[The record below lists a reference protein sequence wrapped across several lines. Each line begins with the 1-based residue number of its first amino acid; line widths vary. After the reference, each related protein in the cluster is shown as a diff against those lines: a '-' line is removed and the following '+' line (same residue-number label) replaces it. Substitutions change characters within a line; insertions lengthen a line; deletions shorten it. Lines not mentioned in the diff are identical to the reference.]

1 VDPGRMPF
9 ADPILGRT
17 LSRLLEGL
25 QRNRSDMA
33 LHTLLTQGLQWFSR
47 RGEINGDYVQW
58 LHQQLSRYAADPI
71 NLPRTRIK
79 ARLIQQHL
87 VPYLDEQDNDPAHP
101 TSAQAPEAVVERV
114 APRETAAAP
123 DLRRTVIADPP
134 REPLTERRVR
144 YQELKRSEDDAWEAI
159 YGTMRDFST
168 LKQEWA
174 ATVQDLS
181 RERDMLAQEL
191 TATRDRIKDLESDV
205 AKAQATP
212 ERSSAK
218 RKSLVRAVARAST
231 RIVRRIAPIVR
242 RDFFLHQLASEVE
255 RVHRHKHALVLA
267 LIDLPELEAV
277 ERHHGSGAVEA
288 VVARYATAIFANFRT
303 YDAVG
308 QFGERGFALLFPHT
322 ERDGAWRALEK
333 AQKRAAESYFMI
345 DDERYPLPGFAG
357 ALAVHA
363 AGEDAESLLARAE
376 VALAAMRDQGEARLV
391 VA

>member
-1 VDPGRMPF
+1 MDPGRLPF

-17 LSRLLEGL
+17 LNRLLEGL

-33 LHTLLTQGLQWFSR
+33 LHTLLTQGLHWFSR
-47 RGEINGDYVQW
+47 RGEINSEYVQW
-58 LHQQLSRYAADPI
+58 LHQQLARYAADPV

-87 VPYLDEQDNDPAHP
+87 IPYLDEQDTEAAAVAP
-101 TSAQAPEAVVERV
+101 TAAPQSVVEQTTPDELVSAPDPHRPV
-114 APRETAAAP
+114 MADIPREEFA
-123 DLRRTVIADPP
+123 
-134 REPLTERRVR
+134 ERRVR
-144 YQELKRSEDDAWEAI
+144 YQQLKRSEDDAWEAI
-159 YGTMRDFST
+159 YDTMRDFST

-174 ATVQDLS
+174 STVQDLS

-191 TATRDRIKDLESDV
+191 SATRDRIKDLEGDV

-212 ERSSAK
+212 ERGSGK
-218 RKSLVRAVARAST
+218 RKNLVRAVARSST

-255 RVHRHKHALVLA
+255 RVHRHKHPLVLA
-267 LIDLPELEAV
+267 LIDLPELESV
-277 ERHHGSGAVEA
+277 ERHHGAGAVEA
-288 VVARYATAIFANFRT
+288 VIARYATAIFANFRS
-303 YDAVG
+303 YDALG

-322 ERDGAWRALEK
+322 EREGAWRALEK
-333 AQKRAAESYFMI
+333 AQKRAAESYFLI

-357 ALAVHA
+357 ALAVHV

-391 VA
+391 YA

>member
-1 VDPGRMPF
+1 MDSGRLPF

-58 LHQQLSRYAADPI
+58 LHKQLARYAADPV

-87 VPYLDEQDNDPAHP
+87 IPYLDDQETDAARAAP
-101 TSAQAPEAVVERV
+101 AQARQPLGEHVAEREAVGAPA
-114 APRETAAAP
+114 APR
-123 DLRRTVIADPP
+123 TVSTDRP
-134 REPLTERRVR
+134 REEVTERRVR

-168 LKQEWA
+168 LKQEWSS
-174 ATVQDLS
+174 TVQDLS

-191 TATRDRIKDLESDV
+191 TATRERIKDLEGDV
-205 AKAQATP
+205 AKAQIAP
-212 ERSSAK
+212 ERSGAK
-218 RKSLVRAVARAST
+218 RKSLVRAVARPST
-231 RIVRRIAPIVR
+231 RVVRRIAPIVR

-255 RVHRHKHALVLA
+255 RVHRHKHPLVLA

-277 ERHHGSGAVEA
+277 ERHHGSAAVET
-288 VVARYATAIFANFRT
+288 VIARYATAIFANFRS
-303 YDAVG
+303 YDALG

-333 AQKRAAESYFMI
+333 AQKRAAESYFLI
-345 DDERYPLPGFAG
+345 GDERYPLPSFAG
-357 ALAVHA
+357 ALAVHV

-376 VALAAMRDQGEARLV
+376 VALAAMRDNGEARLV

>member
-1 VDPGRMPF
+1 MDPGRLPF

-47 RGEINGDYVQW
+47 RGEINAEYVQW
-58 LHQQLSRYAADPI
+58 LHKQLARYAADPV

-87 VPYLDEQDNDPAHP
+87 LPYLDDQDTDVAPAVAEQASQPVADRITAHD
-101 TSAQAPEAVVERV
+101 TAPEPDPRDTVVTDR
-114 APRETAAAP
+114 
-123 DLRRTVIADPP
+123 P
-134 REPLTERRVR
+134 REPVAERRVR

-212 ERSSAK
+212 ERSTGK
-218 RKSLVRAVARAST
+218 RKNLTRAVARSST

-242 RDFFLHQLASEVE
+242 RDFFLHQLAAEVE
-255 RVHRHKHALVLA
+255 RVHRHKHPLVLA

-288 VVARYATAIFANFRT
+288 VIARYATAIFANFRS
-303 YDAVG
+303 YDALG

-333 AQKRAAESYFMI
+333 AQKRAAESYFLI

-357 ALAVHA
+357 ALAIHM
-363 AGEDAESLLARAE
+363 AGEDAESLLSRAE
-376 VALAAMRDQGEARLV
+376 VALAAMRDHGEARLI

>member
-1 VDPGRMPF
+1 VDPGRLPF

-17 LSRLLEGL
+17 LNRLLEGL

-58 LHQQLSRYAADPI
+58 LHQQLARYAADPI
-71 NLPRTRIK
+71 NVPRTRIK

-87 VPYLDEQDNDPAHP
+87 VPYLDEQDSEQISAAPA
-101 TSAQAPEAVVERV
+101 SAPKTPVERV
-114 APRETAAAP
+114 LQTEVSAAP
-123 DLRRTVIADPP
+123 DPQHTAAVNAPRDELAVRRQ
-134 REPLTERRVR
+134 R

-174 ATVQDLS
+174 ATVQDLA
-181 RERDMLAQEL
+181 RERDTLAQEL
-191 TATRDRIKDLESDV
+191 AATRDRIKDLEHDV
-205 AKAQATP
+205 AKAQTAP
-212 ERSSAK
+212 EPAAPK
-218 RKSLVRAVARAST
+218 RKSLVRAVPRTGT
-231 RIVRRIAPIVR
+231 RVVRRIAPIVR
-242 RDFFLHQLASEVE
+242 RDYFLHQLASEVE
-255 RVHRHKHALVLA
+255 RVHRHKHPLVLA
-267 LIDLPELEAV
+267 LIDLPELESV
-277 ERHHGSGAVEA
+277 ERQYGIGAVEA
-288 VVARYATAIFANFRT
+288 VMARYVTAIFANFRT
-303 YDAVG
+303 YDAIG
-308 QFGERGFALLFPHT
+308 QYADRGFALLFPHT
-322 ERDGAWRALEK
+322 EREGAWRALEK

-345 DDERYPLPGFAG
+345 EDERYPLPGFAG
-357 ALAVHA
+357 ALAVHV